1 MSEDNHV
8 YSGQWRLDALNI
20 AQWANLTKLETLS
33 FIAILSQNAPRSNLQ
48 SFLNASE
55 IYKL

>member
-1 MSEDNHV
+1 MPTVDSED
-8 YSGQWRLDALNI
+8 I

-33 FIAILSQNAPRSNLQ
+33 FIAILSQNAPRSTLQ

>member
-1 MSEDNHV
+1 MSTVDSEDLML
-8 YSGQWRLDALNI
+8 STLLQ
-20 AQWANLTKLETLS
+20 LTKLETLS
-33 FIAILSQNAPRSNLQ
+33 FIAILSQNAPRSTLQ